1 MDASSSNNQV
11 AKNIIKPSVMA
22 QKAYGT
28 VSLSS
33 ISVIITDRGRTNLTL
48 KYSTGSEL
56 VSRLRRTLIFSEEEL
71 DKRDIQ
77 NFQQTA

>member
-1 MDASSSNNQV
+1 
-11 AKNIIKPSVMA
+11 MA
-22 QKAYGT
+22 QKVYGT

-56 VSRLRRTLIFSEEEL
+56 VSRLRRTLIFSEEE
-71 DKRDIQ
+71 
-77 NFQQTA
+77 